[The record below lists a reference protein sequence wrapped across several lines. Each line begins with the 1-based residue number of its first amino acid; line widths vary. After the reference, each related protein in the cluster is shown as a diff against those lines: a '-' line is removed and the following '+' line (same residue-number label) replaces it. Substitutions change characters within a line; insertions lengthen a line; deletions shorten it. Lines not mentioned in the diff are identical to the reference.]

1 VQTKLPIVFDIIGT
15 VLKIIGLLLLVPGFV
30 SAYYH
35 ETSGV
40 VAFALTAMLSICTGI
55 ILSRLGTKGEVGN
68 KEAFAAVS
76 LGWLA
81 ATFFGSLPFVF
92 QGLALVDALFES
104 VSGFSATGATIL
116 SEANAQGYY
125 IVNSTLVDNSIC
137 TALMNNLDRTLAN
150 GGYEVA
156 FSVVNNHTFY
166 GLLFWRSFQQ
176 LIGGLGIIL
185 MVVAIFPQLR
195 VAGRQLYRA
204 ETVGPS
210 KDTITPRATATA
222 RILWKVYLLFNG
234 LEIILLYAAGM
245 PFYDAVCTAFSTL
258 ATGGFSPQ
266 ASSLVAY
273 KSPIIE
279 AIVAV
284 FIILGM
290 SSFTLHY
297 RVLTSNRLAWF
308 KDEEFRF
315 MLFVL
320 VIATSVL
327 LLAGGIDGDLATK
340 FRFASFQ
347 VISFMGTCGFVNS
360 LDYDKWST
368 AAKLALIM
376 VMLTGG
382 CIGSTAG
389 GIKVGRLLVDC
400 KYAYNELLHMLHPHA
415 LMSVRLGEARVQEGI
430 LRPMLFYSFFYLA
443 VWLALSLGLAMVSS
457 GDPRVDLQ
465 VVAAGIASCMGGVGP
480 AYGIITFDWSQI
492 GAAGKMIGFFAMY
505 IGRLELMPVF
515 LLFIPEL
522 WRK

>member
-1 VQTKLPIVFDIIGT
+1 MKLLIVSDIVGT
-15 VLKIIGLLLLVPGFV
+15 VLKIIGLLLLVPGLV

-35 ETSGV
+35 ETNGV
-40 VAFALTAMLSICTGI
+40 VAFALTAMLSIGAGI
-55 ILSRLGTKGEVGN
+55 ILSRLGAKGIVGN
-68 KEAFAAVS
+68 REAFAAVT

-92 QGLALVDALFES
+92 QGLSLVDALFES

-116 SEANAQGYY
+116 VESNAEGYY
-125 IVNSTLVDNSIC
+125 IVNSTLAHNSLC
-137 TALMNNLDRTLAN
+137 TILLEGMTGFLAGYGISFQALN
-150 GGYEVA
+150 
-156 FSVVNNHTFY
+156 SQTFF

-185 MVVAIFPQLR
+185 MVIAIFPQLH
-195 VAGRQLYRA
+195 VAGLQLYRA

-210 KDTITPRATATA
+210 KDTITPRVTATA

-234 LEIILLYAAGM
+234 LEIILLYSAGM

-273 KSPIIE
+273 NSPLIE

-290 SSFTLHY
+290 SSFALHY
-297 RVLTSNRLAWF
+297 RVLTSDRMAWF

-315 MLFVL
+315 MIIILAA
-320 VIATSVL
+320 ATAVL
-327 LLAGGIDGDLATK
+327 LLAGGIQGDLADR

-368 AAKLALIM
+368 AAKLSLMM
-376 VMLTGG
+376 VMLIGG

-389 GIKVGRLLVDC
+389 GIKVGRVLVDC
-400 KYAYNELLHMLHPHA
+400 KHAYSELLHMLHPHA
-415 LMSVRLGEARVQEGI
+415 IMSVRLGGARVQEGI

-457 GDPRVDLQ
+457 GDPHVDMQ
-465 VVAAGIASCMGGVGP
+465 VVASGIASCMGGVGP
-480 AYGIITFDWSQI
+480 AFGIITFDWSQI
-492 GAAGKMIGFFAMY
+492 GDAGKMIGFFAMY

-515 LLFIPEL
+515 LLFISEL

>member
-1 VQTKLPIVFDIIGT
+1 M
-15 VLKIIGLLLLVPGFV
+15 LLVPGFV

-40 VAFALTAMLSICTGI
+40 LAFALTSLFSISTGMLLIRQGV
-55 ILSRLGTKGEVGN
+55 RGEVGN

-81 ATFFGSLPFVF
+81 ATFFGALPFVF
-92 QGLALVDALFES
+92 MGLGLVDGLFES
-104 VSGFSATGATIL
+104 VSGLSATGATIL
-116 SEANAQGYY
+116 TEAGVHGYY
-125 IVNSTLVDNSIC
+125 IVNSTLASESIC
-137 TALMNNLDRTLAN
+137 AVLLDHLN
-150 GGYEVA
+150 MGIGGYGIA
-156 FSVVNNHTFY
+156 PQAAGSQTFF

-185 MVVAIFPQLR
+185 MVVAIFPKLH

-210 KDTITPRATATA
+210 KDTITPRAAATA
-222 RILWKVYLLFNG
+222 RILWRVYLLFNL
-234 LEIILLYAAGM
+234 LEMALLYAAGM
-245 PFYDAVCTAFSTL
+245 PLYDAVCTAFSTL

-273 KSPIIE
+273 DSPLIE

-284 FIILGM
+284 FIIIGM
-290 SSFTLHY
+290 SSFILHY

-315 MLFVL
+315 MLFILFAATIIL
-320 VIATSVL
+320 VFF
-327 LLAGGIDGDLATK
+327 GGIEGSIYER

-347 VISFMGTCGFVNS
+347 AISFMGTCGFVSS
-360 LDYDKWST
+360 LDYDGWSA
-368 AAKLALIM
+368 AAKLILIM
-376 VMLTGG
+376 VMLIGG
-382 CIGSTAG
+382 SIGSTAG
-389 GIKVGRLLVDC
+389 GIKVGRILVAS
-400 KYAYNELLHMLHPHA
+400 KHAYSELLHMLHPHA
-415 LMSVRLGEARVQEGI
+415 LMSVRLGRARVSEGI

-443 VWLALSLGLAMVSS
+443 VWLALSLALASVSS
-457 GDPRVDLQ
+457 ADPRVDLI
-465 VVAAGIASCMGGVGP
+465 AALSGIASCMGGVGP
-480 AYGIITFDWSQI
+480 AFGIITFDWSQI
-492 GAAGKMIGFFAMY
+492 GAAGKLIGFFAMY

-515 LLFIPEL
+515 LLFVPEL

>member
-1 VQTKLPIVFDIIGT
+1 MKYPIVLDVIGT
-15 VLKIIGLLLLVPGFV
+15 VLKIMGLLLLVPGLV
-30 SAYYH
+30 SACYH
-35 ETSGV
+35 ESSEV
-40 VAFALTAMLSICTGI
+40 VAFAITALLSIGTGI
-55 ILSRLGTKGEVGN
+55 IMSHWGKKGEVGN

-81 ATFFGSLPFVF
+81 ATFFGSLPFAF
-92 QGLALVDALFES
+92 MGLSLADSLFES
-104 VSGFSATGATIL
+104 ISGFSATGATIL
-116 SEANAQGYY
+116 VEANAQGYY
-125 IVNSTLVDNSIC
+125 ILNSTLVNSSIC
-137 TALMNNLDRTLAN
+137 AALAADLSLGLNAH
-150 GGYEVA
+150 GIVWQSASSG
-156 FSVVNNHTFY
+156 TFY

-222 RILWKVYLLFNG
+222 RILWKVYLLFNA

-273 KSPIIE
+273 NSPLIE

-297 RVLTSNRLAWF
+297 RVLTSDRLAWL

-315 MLFVL
+315 M
-320 VIATSVL
+320 IAILATATAVL
-327 LLAGGIDGDLATK
+327 LFFGGIGGGLLERL
-340 FRFASFQ
+340 RFAAFQ

-360 LDYDKWST
+360 LDYDRWST
-368 AAKLALIM
+368 AAKLALMM
-376 VMLTGG
+376 VMLIGG
-382 CIGSTAG
+382 SIGSTAG
-389 GIKVGRLLVDC
+389 GIKVGRLLVAC
-400 KYAYNELLHMLHPHA
+400 KYAYYELFHMLHPHA
-415 LMSVRLGEARVQEGI
+415 LMSVRLGETRVQESI

-457 GDPRVDLQ
+457 TDPRVDLQ
-465 VVAAGIASCMGGVGP
+465 VVASAIASCMGGVGP
-480 AYGIITFDWSQI
+480 GFGIIAFDWSQI
-492 GAAGKMIGFFAMY
+492 GEAGKMIGFFAMY
-505 IGRLELMPVF
+505 IGRLELLPIF

>member
-1 VQTKLPIVFDIIGT
+1 MKLRIVFDVIGT
-15 VLKIIGLLLLVPGFV
+15 VLKIMGLLLLVPGFV

-35 ETSGV
+35 ETSGIF
-40 VAFALTAMLSICTGI
+40 AFALTSLLSISTGI
-55 ILSRLGTKGEVGN
+55 ILSRLGTKGDIGN

-76 LGWLA
+76 LGWLS
-81 ATFFGSLPFVF
+81 ATFFGALPFVF

-116 SEANAQGYY
+116 VESNAGGYY
-125 IVNSTLVDNSIC
+125 IVNSTLVDNSIS
-137 TALMNNLDRTLAN
+137 TALINGLTGGLAGYNITFQAMN
-150 GGYEVA
+150 
-156 FSVVNNHTFY
+156 SQTFY

-210 KDTITPRATATA
+210 KETITPRATATA
-222 RILWKVYLLFNG
+222 RILWKVYLLFNA

-266 ASSLVAY
+266 ASSLVSY
-273 KSPIIE
+273 HSPIIE
-279 AIVAV
+279 AVVAL

-297 RVLTSNRLAWF
+297 RVLTSDRLAWF
-308 KDEEFRF
+308 RDAEFRF
-315 MLFVL
+315 M
-320 VIATSVL
+320 IAILAITTTVL
-327 LLAGGIDGDLATK
+327 LFFGGIDGGLMER
-340 FRFASFQ
+340 FRYAAFQ
-347 VISFMGTCGFVNS
+347 VVSTMGTTGFVNT

-368 AAKLALIM
+368 AAKLALVM
-376 VMLTGG
+376 VMLIGG

-389 GIKVGRLLVDC
+389 GIKVGRLLVDL
-400 KYAYNELLHMLHPHA
+400 KYAYNELLHMIHPHA
-415 LMSVRLGEARVQEGI
+415 VMSVRLGEARVQEDI
-430 LRPMLFYSFFYLA
+430 LRPIIFYSFFYLA
-443 VWLALSLGLAMVSS
+443 TWLVLSLALAMVSV
-457 GDPRVDLQ
+457 GDTRVDLM
-465 VVAAGIASCMGGVGP
+465 VVASGIASCMGGVGP
-480 AYGIITFDWSQI
+480 GFGIIAFDWSQI
-492 GAAGKMIGFFAMY
+492 SDAGKMIGFFAMY
-505 IGRLELMPVF
+505 IGRLELMPIF
-515 LLFIPEL
+515 LLFIPKL

>member
-1 VQTKLPIVFDIIGT
+1 MKLPIVLDVIGT
-15 VLKIIGLLLLVPGFV
+15 VLKIIGLLILVPGFV

-35 ETSGV
+35 ETGEV
-40 VAFALTAMLSICTGI
+40 AAFALTALIAICTGI
-55 ILSRLGTKGEVGN
+55 LISRCGEKGAIGN

-76 LGWLA
+76 LGWLI
-81 ATFFGSLPFVF
+81 ATVFGSLPFMF
-92 QGLALVDALFES
+92 LGLGVVDSLFES
-104 VSGFSATGATIL
+104 VSGFSATGATVL
-116 SEANAQGYY
+116 SEANNQGYY
-125 IVNSTLVDNSIC
+125 ILNSTLVDNSISN
-137 TALMNNLDRTLAN
+137 ALLNEIALGLDAY
-150 GGYEVA
+150 GIA
-156 FSVVNNHTFY
+156 WQAVNSHTFY

-185 MVVAIFPQLR
+185 MVVAIFPQLH

-204 ETVGPS
+204 ETLGPS
-210 KDTITPRATATA
+210 KDPITPRATATA

-245 PFYDAVCTAFSTL
+245 PFYDAICTAFSTL

-273 KSPIIE
+273 NSPIIE

-297 RVLTSNRLAWF
+297 KVLTYDRLAWF
-308 KDEEFRF
+308 RDEEFRF
-315 MLFVL
+315 MIAVL
-320 VIATSVL
+320 AFATAVL
-327 LLAGGIDGDLATK
+327 LFFGGIDGAMMER

-347 VISFMGTCGFVNS
+347 AISFMATCGFVNS
-360 LDYDKWST
+360 QDYDKWST
-368 AAKLALIM
+368 AAKLALMMIM
-376 VMLTGG
+376 LIGG

-400 KYAYNELLHMLHPHA
+400 KYSYSELFHMLHPHA
-415 LMSVRLGEARVQEGI
+415 IISVRLGETRIQENV

-457 GDPRVDLQ
+457 TDSRVDLQ
-465 VVAAGIASCMGGVGP
+465 AVASGIASCMGGVGP
-480 AYGIITFDWSQI
+480 GFGIITFDWSQI

-505 IGRLELMPVF
+505 IGRLELMPIF

>member
-1 VQTKLPIVFDIIGT
+1 MQTKLPIVFDIIGT

-30 SAYYH
+30 CAYCH

-55 ILSRLGTKGEVGN
+55 ILSHLGTKGEVGN

-76 LGWLA
+76 LSWLV
-81 ATFFGSLPFVF
+81 ATFFGSLPFMF
-92 QGLALVDALFES
+92 QGLGLVDALFES

-125 IVNSTLVDNSIC
+125 IVNSTLVNNSIC
-137 TALMNNLDRTLAN
+137 TSLMNELSLGLD
-150 GGYEVA
+150 GYVIA
-156 FSVVNNHTFY
+156 WQAMNSYTFY

-195 VAGRQLYRA
+195 VAGLQLYRA

-273 KSPIIE
+273 KSAIIE

-290 SSFTLHY
+290 SSFALHY
-297 RVLTSNRLAWF
+297 RVLTSDRLAWF

-320 VIATSVL
+320 AVATMIL
-327 LLAGGIDGDLATK
+327 IFFGGIDGNLGDR

-376 VMLTGG
+376 VMLIGG

-400 KYAYNELLHMLHPHA
+400 KYAYNELMHMLHPHA

-443 VWLALSLGLAMVSS
+443 VWLALSLGLAMVSAE
-457 GDPRVDLQ
+457 DPRVDLQ

-480 AYGIITFDWSQI
+480 GFGIITFDWSQM

-505 IGRLELMPVF
+505 IGRLELMPIF
-515 LLFIPEL
+515 LLFMPEL

>member
-1 VQTKLPIVFDIIGT
+1 
-15 VLKIIGLLLLVPGFV
+15 LLLVPGFV

-35 ETSGV
+35 ESGAV
-40 VAFALTAMLSICTGI
+40 LAFALTSLFSICAGM
-55 ILSRLGTKGEVGN
+55 LLRRLGTSGEVGN

-81 ATFFGSLPFVF
+81 ATFFGSLPFFF
-92 QGLALVDALFES
+92 QGLGLVDALFES
-104 VSGFSATGATIL
+104 VSGFSATGATIFN
-116 SEANAQGYY
+116 EAGAQGYY
-125 IVNSTLVDNSIC
+125 IVNSTLASQSIC
-137 TALMNNLDRTLAN
+137 AGLLNHLNL
-150 GGYEVA
+150 GMYGYDIVRQTVG
-156 FSVVNNHTFY
+156 SQTFF

-185 MVVAIFPQLR
+185 MVVAIFPKLR

-210 KDTITPRATATA
+210 KDTITPRAAATA
-222 RILWKVYLLFNG
+222 RILWRVYLLFNG
-234 LEIILLYAAGM
+234 LEIILLYVAGM
-245 PFYDAVCTAFSTL
+245 PFYDSVCTAFSTL

-273 KSPIIE
+273 DSALIE
-279 AIVAV
+279 AIVAL

-297 RVLTSNRLAWF
+297 RALTSERLAWF
-308 KDEEFRF
+308 RDEEFRF
-315 MLFVL
+315 MLSILAVATGVL
-320 VIATSVL
+320 IFF
-327 LLAGGIDGDLATK
+327 GGIDGGLAER

-347 VISFMGTCGFVNS
+347 AISFMGTCGFVNT
-360 LDYDKWST
+360 LDYDNWSA
-368 AAKLALIM
+368 AAKMALIM
-376 VMLTGG
+376 VMLIGG

-400 KYAYNELLHMLHPHA
+400 KHAYSELFHMLHPHA
-415 LMSVRLGEARVQEGI
+415 LMSVRLGETRVSEGI

-443 VWLALSLGLAMVSS
+443 VWLALSLGLAAISS
-457 GDPRVDLQ
+457 GDSRVSLE
-465 VVAAGIASCMGGVGP
+465 AAASGIASCMGGVGP
-480 AYGIITFDWSQI
+480 AFGIIAFDWSQI

>member
-1 VQTKLPIVFDIIGT
+1 MKLRIVFDVIGT
-15 VLKIIGLLLLVPGFV
+15 VLKIMGLLLLVPGFV

-35 ETSGV
+35 ETSGIA
-40 VAFALTAMLSICTGI
+40 AFALTSLLTIGTGI
-55 ILSRLGTKGEVGN
+55 ILSRLGTKGDVGN

-81 ATFFGSLPFVF
+81 ATFFGALPFVF
-92 QGLALVDALFES
+92 QGLGPVDALFES

-116 SEANAQGYY
+116 VESNAKGYY
-125 IVNSTLVDNSIC
+125 IVNSTLVNNSIS
-137 TALMNNLDRTLAN
+137 TALMNGVTGDLA
-150 GGYEVA
+150 GYNIA
-156 FSVVNNHTFY
+156 FQAMNNQTFY

-210 KDTITPRATATA
+210 KETITPRATATA
-222 RILWKVYLLFNG
+222 RILWKVYLLFNA
-234 LEIILLYAAGM
+234 LEIVLLIAVGM
-245 PFYDAVCTAFSTL
+245 PIYDAVCTAFSTL

-273 KSPIIE
+273 HSPIIE

-297 RVLTSNRLAWF
+297 KVLTSDRLAWF
-308 KDEEFRF
+308 RDAEFRF
-315 MLFVL
+315 M
-320 VIATSVL
+320 IAILAITTTVL
-327 LLAGGIDGDLATK
+327 LFFGGIDGGLMER
-340 FRFASFQ
+340 FRFAAFQ
-347 VISFMGTCGFVNS
+347 VVSMMGTTGFVNT

-368 AAKLALIM
+368 AAKLALVM
-376 VMLTGG
+376 VMLIGG

-389 GIKVGRLLVDC
+389 GIKVGRILVDL
-400 KYAYNELLHMLHPHA
+400 KYAYNELRHMIHPHA
-415 LMSVRLGEARVQEGI
+415 VMSVRLGEARVQEEV

-443 VWLALSLGLAMVSS
+443 TWLALSLVLAMVSV
-457 GDPRVDLQ
+457 GDSRVDLM
-465 VVAAGIASCMGGVGP
+465 VVASGIASCMGGVGP
-480 AYGIITFDWSQI
+480 GFGIITFDWSQI
-492 GAAGKMIGFFAMY
+492 SNAGKMVGFFAMY
-505 IGRLELMPVF
+505 IGRLELMPIF

>member
-1 VQTKLPIVFDIIGT
+1 MQTKLPIVFDIIGT
-15 VLKIIGLLLLVPGFV
+15 MLKIIGLLLLVPGFV
-30 SAYYH
+30 SAYYR
-35 ETSGV
+35 ETGGV
-40 VAFALTAMLSICTGI
+40 AAFALTAMLSICTGI
-55 ILSRLGTKGEVGN
+55 IFSRLGEKGDIGN
-68 KEAFAAVS
+68 KDAFAVVS

-81 ATFFGSLPFVF
+81 ATFFGSLPFVL
-92 QGLALVDALFES
+92 QGIGPVDALFES

-116 SEANAQGYY
+116 SEASADGYF
-125 IVNSTLVDNSIC
+125 IINSTLVDNSIC
-137 TALMNNLDRTLAN
+137 TMLTNELSLWLN
-150 GGYEVA
+150 GYGMA
-156 FSVVNNHTFY
+156 WQAVNSHTFY

-176 LIGGLGIIL
+176 LIGGMGIIL

-195 VAGRQLYRA
+195 VAGLQLYRA

-210 KDTITPRATATA
+210 KDTITPRVTATA
-222 RILWKVYLLFNG
+222 RILWKVYLLFNC
-234 LEIILLYAAGM
+234 LEISLLYAAGM

-266 ASSLVAY
+266 ASSIVAY
-273 KSPIIE
+273 KSPMIE

-297 RVLTSNRLAWF
+297 RMLTSDRLAWL

-315 MLFVL
+315 MLIIL
-320 VIATSVL
+320 AIATSVL
-327 LLAGGIDGDLATK
+327 LLAGGLQGDAATK

-360 LDYDKWST
+360 MDYDKWSA
-368 AAKLALIM
+368 AAKMALIA
-376 VMLTGG
+376 VMLIGG

-400 KYAYNELLHMLHPHA
+400 KYAYNELFHMIHPHA
-415 LMSVRLGEARVQEGI
+415 VMSVRLGERRVQDSI
-430 LRPMLFYSFFYLA
+430 LRPILFYSFFYLA
-443 VWLALSLGLAMVSS
+443 VWLALSIVLAMTAA
-457 GDPRVDLQ
+457 GEPRVDLQ
-465 VVAAGIASCMGGVGP
+465 VVASGIASCMGGVGP
-480 AYGIITFDWSQI
+480 GYGIISFDWSQI

>member
-1 VQTKLPIVFDIIGT
+1 VQTKLPIVFDVIGT
-15 VLKIIGLLLLVPGFV
+15 VLKIMGLLLLVPGFV

-35 ETSGV
+35 ETSGIA
-40 VAFALTAMLSICTGI
+40 AFALTSLLTIGTGI
-55 ILSRLGTKGEVGN
+55 ILSRLGTKGDVGS

-76 LGWLA
+76 LGWLT
-81 ATFFGSLPFVF
+81 ATFFGALPFVF
-92 QGLALVDALFES
+92 QGLGLVDALFES

-116 SEANAQGYY
+116 VESNAKGYY
-125 IVNSTLVDNSIC
+125 IVNSTLVNNSIC
-137 TALMNNLDRTLAN
+137 TALMNGVTGDLA
-150 GGYEVA
+150 GYNIA
-156 FSVVNNHTFY
+156 FQAINSQTFY

-195 VAGRQLYRA
+195 VAGLQLYRA

-210 KDTITPRATATA
+210 KDTITPRATTTA
-222 RILWKVYLLFNG
+222 RILWKVYLIFNG

-297 RVLTSNRLAWF
+297 KVLTSDRLAWL

-320 VIATSVL
+320 AIATAVL
-327 LLAGGIDGDLATK
+327 LLAGGIEGDLATK

-368 AAKLALIM
+368 AAKLSLIM
-376 VMLTGG
+376 VMLIGG

-400 KYAYNELLHMLHPHA
+400 KYAYNELFHMLHPHA
-415 LMSVRLGEARVQEGI
+415 LMSVRLGETRVQEDI

-443 VWLALSLGLAMVSS
+443 VWLALSLGLAVVSS

-480 AYGIITFDWSQI
+480 GFGIITFDWSQI

-515 LLFIPEL
+515 LLFIHEL

>member
-1 VQTKLPIVFDIIGT
+1 MKLRIVFDIIGT
-15 VLKIIGLLLLVPGFV
+15 VLKIMGLLLLVPGLV

-35 ETSGV
+35 ETSGIA
-40 VAFALTAMLSICTGI
+40 AFALTSLLSIGAGI
-55 ILSRLGTKGEVGN
+55 ILGRLGTKGDVGN

-81 ATFFGSLPFVF
+81 ATFFGALPFVF
-92 QGLALVDALFES
+92 QGLGPVDALFES

-116 SEANAQGYY
+116 VESNARGYY
-125 IVNSTLVDNSIC
+125 IVNSTLVNNSIC
-137 TALMNNLDRTLAN
+137 TALIN
-150 GGYEVA
+150 GVTGDMAGYNIA
-156 FSVVNNHTFY
+156 FQAINSQTFY

-210 KDTITPRATATA
+210 KETITPRATATA

-234 LEIILLYAAGM
+234 LQIILLYAAGM

-266 ASSLVAY
+266 ASSIAAY
-273 KSPIIE
+273 NSPIIE

-284 FIILGM
+284 FIVLGM
-290 SSFTLHY
+290 SSLTLHY
-297 RVLTSNRLAWF
+297 KALTSDRLAWL

-315 MLFVL
+315 MIIVL
-320 VIATSVL
+320 AIATAVL
-327 LLAGGIDGDLATK
+327 LFFGGIDGDLAER

-360 LDYDKWST
+360 LDYDKWTT

-376 VMLTGG
+376 VMLIGG

-389 GIKVGRLLVDC
+389 GIKVGRLLVGL
-400 KYAYNELLHMLHPHA
+400 KYAYNELRHMIHPRA
-415 LMSVRLGEARVQEGI
+415 VMSVRLGEARVQEEV

-443 VWLALSLGLAMVSS
+443 IWLALSLLLAMVSS

-480 AYGIITFDWSQI
+480 GFGIITFDWSQI
-492 GAAGKMIGFFAMY
+492 SDAGKMIGFFAMY
-505 IGRLELMPVF
+505 IGRLELMPIF